1 MSKFNFLKEYFNL
14 SKTEKAGL
22 WLLLVI
28 LVVIIIFSKLSFYYK
43 SDIKKTDFSEYEK
56 QISEWRSSISQDDSY
71 LKRTYTDLD
80 APQFSAT
87 KSKLT
92 PFPFDPNNIDAAGL
106 KSLGLADRQIKS
118 ILNYRQKGGVFY
130 IKSDFAKIYTI
141 SRDEYNVLEPYISLP
156 ISRETRKSFENKKF
170 EKKEVAKVELN
181 SADTA
186 ALRKIRGIGPA
197 FSMRIVKYRNL
208 LGGFVNVNQLKE
220 VKGID
225 SLKYAEI
232 SPYMFVNPYIIRKIN
247 INTVTFE
254 ELKKHPYF
262 GYNISLSIINYRKQ
276 HGDYTSIT
284 DLKKLALITDEVYNR
299 IAPYLTI

>member
-1 MSKFNFLKEYFNL
+1 M
-14 SKTEKAGL
+14 
-22 WLLLVI
+22 
-28 LVVIIIFSKLSFYYK
+28 
-43 SDIKKTDFSEYEK
+43 
-56 QISEWRSSISQDDSY
+56 
-71 LKRTYTDLD
+71 
-80 APQFSAT
+80 
-87 KSKLT
+87 
-92 PFPFDPNNIDAAGL
+92 
-106 KSLGLADRQIKS
+106 
-118 ILNYRQKGGVFY
+118 
-130 IKSDFAKIYTI
+130 
-141 SRDEYNVLEPYISLP
+141 LEPYISLP

-208 LGGFVNVNQLKE
+208 LGGFVNINQLKE